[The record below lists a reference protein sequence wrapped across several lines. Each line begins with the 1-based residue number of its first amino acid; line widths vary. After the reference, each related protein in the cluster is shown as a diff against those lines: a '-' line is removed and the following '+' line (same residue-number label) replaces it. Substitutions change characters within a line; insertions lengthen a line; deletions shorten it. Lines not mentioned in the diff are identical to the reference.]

1 MSILS
6 TAAHEEDLGGRR
18 RKLKLRNA
26 EIERFE
32 ALHGGIFD
40 LWRQLIGE
48 VPGLKVTACR
58 DLVALALVGGGCP
71 DREAER
77 IVADLAPSENFRL
90 RGIAQRALGLAFF
103 PQVLVEAPGKP
114 PAGSRVRRARP
125 ADTTSQPGSA
135 ISAG

>member
-1 MSILS
+1 MGILS

-32 ALHGGIFD
+32 SLHGGIFD
-40 LWRQLIGE
+40 MWRQLIGE
-48 VPGLKVTACR
+48 VPGLKAAACR

-77 IVADLAPSENFRL
+77 IVADLDPSENFRL
-90 RGIAQRALGLAFF
+90 RAIAQRALGFAFF

-114 PAGSRVRRARP
+114 RAGSRAKRARP
-125 ADTTSQPGSA
+125 ADMTPPPGSE
-135 ISAG
+135 ISAA